1 MSADRKRGFELSVP
15 PVMRLTLVRTAEGI
29 LTVVWTFHHILLDAR
44 SIFVVL
50 REAFEIYEAWR
61 CGGTVSLPMP
71 KNLTEHISNGC
82 VASI

>member
-1 MSADRKRGFELSVP
+1 
-15 PVMRLTLVRTAEGI
+15 MRLTLVRTAEGI